1 MEGRQWSIVHCSGML
16 LREHDPSHGGRRD
29 QRVEQVISRGMR
41 RMRGS
46 AIRTAP
52 TLALDALTFDALTV
66 DVESHALVMVSRANR
81 FASGSRPS
89 EGMVVGFEGYVS
101 RDPDRSQE
109 E

>member
-1 MEGRQWSIVHCSGML
+1 
-16 LREHDPSHGGRRD
+16 
-29 QRVEQVISRGMR
+29 
-41 RMRGS
+41 MRGS

-89 EGMVVGFEGYVS
+89 EGMSQGMVVGFEGYVS
-101 RDPDRSQE
+101 RDPNRSQE